1 MVACHPDGRPIHPD
15 TITEWFTRLR
25 RQAELRPIRL
35 HDVRHSYAPAAVR
48 AGVPVKVVSELLGHS
63 SVSFT
68 QDTYMHVIPGM
79 DEHGARLAATAILGP
94 PESASGAAATTAVTI
109 GAETPLA

>member
-1 MVACHPDGRPIHPD
+1 M
-15 TITEWFTRLR
+15 L
-25 RQAELRPIRL
+25 
-35 HDVRHSYAPAAVR
+35 
-48 AGVPVKVVSELLGHS
+48 VKVVSERLRHS
-63 SVSFT
+63 SVPFT

-94 PESASGAAATTAVTI
+94 PEVVSDTAVTTGVTI